1 MPTLEAIQLVFEVG
15 EKTKQHITESLSSG
29 PLESTLC
36 SSTSFVPQTKHKKHR
51 TCVDRFVLLIVQLT
65 VFFEKYIDL
74 ITYSIE
80 NNDKNHT

>member
-1 MPTLEAIQLVFEVG
+1 MPTLEAIPLVFEVG
-15 EKTKQHITESLSSG
+15 EKIKQHITVITELGTTWKHSLQQYF
-29 PLESTLC
+29 L
-36 SSTSFVPQTKHKKHR
+36 VPQTKHKKLR

-65 VFFEKYIDL
+65 VLKHYIDL